1 MPFAEGVALNLQVAN
16 VIQPARSEPSFA
28 QFSVIDTERSSANVT
43 AALGKTALLTCRTRG
58 LDSNRTVFFSLQN
71 SLFDLIG
78 SCDSF
83 FLVEGQRSRVLP
95 IVIFPG
101 CLDWR
106 CPVDMSYEMVCY
118 RRQLFQL
125 TDSSRYCSFKSK
137 SDHEK
142 RITINL
148 KFLIRFFY
156 GWWRKWIKILAGL
169 SLWSIERFCFIAMT
183 NDDN

>member
-101 CLDWR
+101 CLD
-106 CPVDMSYEMVCY
+106 
-118 RRQLFQL
+118 
-125 TDSSRYCSFKSK
+125 
-137 SDHEK
+137 
-142 RITINL
+142 
-148 KFLIRFFY
+148 
-156 GWWRKWIKILAGL
+156 
-169 SLWSIERFCFIAMT
+169 
-183 NDDN
+183 